1 MPRTTRSAQRSARS
15 SDDDDTV
22 VESRT
27 HAGAAHTHVACDGD
41 APETRAQ
48 GGAAQEPDYMFDG
61 GRSGAPAHSAL
72 STERLL
78 TTMTESFARAQAD
91 TNRILVETLR
101 SLHHN
106 GNQWNPVTSTPTAS
120 PTANTFTTFGGNF
133 SKCTA
138 RFDGQ
143 SRNAEVLE
151 AFVDAVEV
159 YKECAGVSDEHAL
172 RGLSMLLTGDAAVW
186 WRGARPSV
194 GTCTYCKA
202 FGHTIDD
209 CRKASNNKIDNNSKN
224 THPVRCYGCGQPG
237 VVRSKCETCS
247 NKSVRAESS
256 DFNIVK
262 GDFFSTSSHPLIN
275 IGVVGKVG
283 VAIVDTGATH
293 SVASPLLHSLLAS
306 SGVQFK
312 DAVRYIGLADGSRHR
327 KMIKIATVPVTLG
340 GRIID
345 TDFMIFPGDDTRTLL
360 GRDFIAKAGMVLDI
374 AQES

>member
-27 HAGAAHTHVACDGD
+27 HAGAAHTHVACDED

-61 GRSGAPAHSAL
+61 GCSGAPAHPAL

-78 TTMTESFARAQAD
+78 TTMMESFARAQAD

-159 YKECAGVSDEHAL
+159 YKECAGVSDEHAITVVII
-172 RGLSMLLTGDAAVW
+172 LTRFDAMDAVS
-186 WRGARPSV
+186 R
-194 GTCTYCKA
+194 
-202 FGHTIDD
+202 
-209 CRKASNNKIDNNSKN
+209 
-224 THPVRCYGCGQPG
+224 G

-247 NKSVRAESS
+247 NKPVRAKSS

-327 KMIKIATVPVTLG
+327 KVIKIATVPVTLG

-360 GRDFIAKAGMVLDI
+360 GHDFIDKAGMVLDI
-374 AQES
+374 AQESWFFADSPGDRVPFERSYALKNEPVLRVDTLEVSLREDEGT